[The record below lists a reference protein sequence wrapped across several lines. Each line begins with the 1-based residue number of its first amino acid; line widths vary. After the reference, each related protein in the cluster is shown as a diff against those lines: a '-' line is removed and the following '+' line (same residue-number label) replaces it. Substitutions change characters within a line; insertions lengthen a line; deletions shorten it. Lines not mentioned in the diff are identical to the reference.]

1 MTNPASPTGPDPLR
15 WKALVVLAVA
25 QFMVVLDASIVNVA
39 LPSIQRDLHFTDES
53 LQWVVNAYTLA
64 FGGFLLL
71 GGRAADLFG
80 RRRIFIAGLGLFSLA
95 SLVGGFAT
103 TSEWLIIARGVQGLG
118 AAIVAPAALSIVTT
132 TFTEGAERNKAL
144 GIWGALAGAGGAAGV
159 LLGGMLTEW
168 AGWEWVLF
176 VNVPIGVAA
185 AVIAPRYVRESHGHE
200 KTSMDIAGATLVTG
214 GLVVL
219 VYALVDAERAGWGS
233 GQTIGLIALSVA
245 LLIAFL
251 VVEGKLV
258 KHPVMPLG
266 IFRNRNVASADAV
279 ALLVGASLFS
289 MFFFISLYLQQV
301 LGFSALDAGL
311 AYLPLALTIVISAG
325 TASQLVTKV
334 GPKPILVA
342 GLALT
347 AIGLLL
353 FTRISPDGTF
363 LGDVLVPSLVV
374 AAGLGFSF
382 VPLTITAVA
391 GVTHNEAGL
400 ASGLINTAQ
409 QVGGALGLA
418 ILSSIANSRISNVL
432 GDGPPN
438 PAAVPK
444 AMTEGFQL
452 AFAVGAGFAVI
463 GIVIALLAVPRVSR
477 DELPQEVAVGA

>member
-1 MTNPASPTGPDPLR
+1 MSSSAPPTAPDPLR

-39 LPSIQRDLHFTDES
+39 LPSIQKDLDFSDES

-80 RRRIFIAGLGLFSLA
+80 RRRVFIAGLGLFSAA

-103 TSEWLIIARGVQGLG
+103 SSEWLIIARGVQGLG
-118 AAIVAPAALSIVTT
+118 AAVVAPAALSIVTT

-144 GIWGALAGAGGAAGV
+144 GIWGALAGAGGAVGV
-159 LLGGMLTEW
+159 LMGGMLTEW

-176 VNVPIGVAA
+176 VNVPIGLAA
-185 AVIAPRYVRESHGHE
+185 AFAAPRFVRESKGQE
-200 KTSMDIAGATLVTG
+200 ETSLDIAGAALVTG
-214 GLVVL
+214 GLIVF
-219 VYALVDAERAGWGS
+219 VYALVDAGSAGWGS
-233 GQTIGLIALSVA
+233 TQTIGLIALSIVM
-245 LLIAFL
+245 LLAF
-251 VVEGKLV
+251 VFVELRVV
-258 KHPVMPLG
+258 KHPVMPLQ

-311 AYLPLALTIVISAG
+311 AYLPLAFTIIVSAG
-325 TASQLVTKV
+325 AASQLVTKV
-334 GPKPILVA
+334 GPKPILVL
-342 GLALT
+342 GLVLT
-347 AIGLLL
+347 TIGLLM
-353 FTRISPDGTF
+353 FTQISADGSF
-363 LGDVLVPSLVV
+363 AADVLVPSIVV

-418 ILSSIANSRISNVL
+418 ILSSVANSRISDGL
-432 GDGPPN
+432 GSGSSPS
-438 PAAVPK
+438 K
-444 AMTEGFQL
+444 ALTEGFQI
-452 AFAVGAGFAVI
+452 AFAVGAGFALI
-463 GIVIALLAVPRVSR
+463 GVVIALLAVPRIDR
-477 DELPQEVAVGA
+477 EKLPQEVAVGA